1 MRIVWVGFHEEGR
14 YCIPKL
20 HESGFSIE
28 AIITLDEEELKKRSS
43 VFDYS
48 FQSEKY
54 SIPIYKVNN
63 INDSV
68 AVEIISN
75 IKPDVICV
83 IGWSQILSA
92 HILDQADLVIG
103 AHASLLPHNR
113 GSAPINWSLINGE
126 KITGNTLMSLN
137 SGVDTGDIL
146 HQTSFNITIY
156 DSCKTLYEKVARS
169 NANMLVEVLNKY
181 STGLLIRKKQKI
193 GDEVL
198 LPRRAADDGE
208 IDWSKSSADIYN
220 FIRAL
225 TSPYPGAFGYI
236 KGQKIIILDA
246 AYNDN
251 LDTSNQKYGSIVG
264 FNYSFKPELCSV
276 DVSCSL
282 GFVTIYKIVLSTNKI
297 LFGESLIDFFKLN
310 ERFDYG

>member
-1 MRIVWVGFHEEGR
+1 MKIVWVGFHEEGR

-126 KITGNTLMSLN
+126 KITGNTFHFFGLVLRWASFFVATFLHFSSSSNFEPSLF
-137 SGVDTGDIL
+137 V
-146 HQTSFNITIY
+146 
-156 DSCKTLYEKVARS
+156 
-169 NANMLVEVLNKY
+169 VE
-181 STGLLIRKKQKI
+181 
-193 GDEVL
+193 
-198 LPRRAADDGE
+198 
-208 IDWSKSSADIYN
+208 
-220 FIRAL
+220 
-225 TSPYPGAFGYI
+225 
-236 KGQKIIILDA
+236 
-246 AYNDN
+246 
-251 LDTSNQKYGSIVG
+251 
-264 FNYSFKPELCSV
+264 
-276 DVSCSL
+276 
-282 GFVTIYKIVLSTNKI
+282 
-297 LFGESLIDFFKLN
+297 
-310 ERFDYG
+310 